1 MFGSTLLVI
10 GKEAMLADRA
20 VADRLQ
26 AARREDADVEV
37 NRVTAVELD
46 GESRFAEVTGA
57 SLFSSR
63 RAVVIDDIADL
74 PTALHARLLELAAD
88 PGEELSLTLVQ
99 GGGQKGKKLIAGL
112 TKAGVEK
119 FAADPI
125 KPWKIGDFVTSEAR
139 RAGLRIDHDAVQALV
154 DSLGSDLRA
163 LAGAIRQLADDWP
176 DSVVSASLVQQYF
189 AGRAEITSFKV
200 ADDVMAGRPSDAL
213 VKLRWLLASGGT
225 PVMVTSAL
233 ASQLRLLGRYFGLR
247 HLRMSPA
254 DMASTLGTQPWRLKS
269 LPDLAR
275 RWTPTGVADA
285 LVAVAAAD
293 AEVKGKAFDP
303 EFALEQMLISVEHAR
318 TGGHNKAPRR

>member
-20 VADRLQ
+20 IDERLT
-26 AARREDADVEV
+26 AARREADDVEV
-37 NRVTAVELD
+37 TRVSAAELD
-46 GESRFAEVTGA
+46 GESRFSEVTGG

-63 RAVVIDDIADL
+63 RAVVIEDVADL
-74 PTALHARLLELAAD
+74 ATDLHPRMLELAAD
-88 PGEELSLTLVQ
+88 PGEDLSLTLVH
-99 GGGQKGKKLIAGL
+99 GGGQKGKKLIDGL
-112 TKAGVEK
+112 GKAGVEK

-125 KPWKIGDFVTSEAR
+125 KPWKVGEFVAAEAR
-139 RAGLRIDHDAVQALV
+139 RAGLRMDTDGVQALV
-154 DSLGSDLRA
+154 DALGSDLRA
-163 LAGAIRQLADDWP
+163 LVGAIRQLADDWSDVP
-176 DSVVSASLVQQYF
+176 VSAARVQQYF

-233 ASQLRLLGRYFGLR
+233 ASQLRLLGRYFGVR

-275 RWTPTGVADA
+275 RWTPAGVADA

-303 EFALEQMLISVEHAR
+303 EFALEQMLLSVERAR
-318 TGGHNKAPRR
+318 TDGHNKAPRR